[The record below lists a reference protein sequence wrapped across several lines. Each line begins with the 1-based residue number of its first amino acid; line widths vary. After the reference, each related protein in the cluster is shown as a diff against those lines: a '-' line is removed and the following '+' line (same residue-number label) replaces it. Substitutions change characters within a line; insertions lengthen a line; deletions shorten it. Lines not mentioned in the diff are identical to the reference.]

1 MKNWQLQ
8 TTINFSK
15 QLKKIDRS
23 HQIRILSFLKNRVLN
38 AENPKSLA
46 KSMTGDLSGYWRFRI
61 GDYRVI
67 ADIQDDVCTIVA
79 LDVGHRR
86 YIYN

>member
-1 MKNWQLQ
+1 
-8 TTINFSK
+8 
-15 QLKKIDRS
+15 LKKIDRS

-67 ADIQDDVCTIVA
+67 ADIQVP
-79 LDVGHRR
+79 LK
-86 YIYN
+86 